1 MENGVL
7 EMILRPATALDSDY
21 FFTLRCDPVAARMSR
36 RRAPTW
42 EEHAAWWERTKEHR
56 FVAEDEVGYVGTI
69 RLAPDGLV
77 SIIVD
82 PKMRGQGYGP
92 RMLAAL
98 EPYAKDAGIHTLLA
112 EIAYENVASQRA
124 FLNAGWSPVLLERH
138 V

>member
-1 MENGVL
+1 
-7 EMILRPATALDSDY
+7 MILRPATDLDSDY
-21 FFTLRCDPVAARMSR
+21 FFNLRCDPVAARMSR

-42 EEHAAWWERTKEHR
+42 AEHWDWWGRTKDLR
-56 FVAEDEVGYVGTI
+56 FVAEDEVGYVGTL
-69 RLAPDGLV
+69 RLAADGLV

-98 EPYAKDAGIHTLLA
+98 EPYAKEAGIHTMLA
-112 EIAYENVASQRA
+112 EIAYENVASQRC
-124 FLNAGWSPVLLERH
+124 FLNAGWTPVLMERH

>member
-1 MENGVL
+1 
-7 EMILRPATALDSDY
+7 MILRPATELDSDY

-36 RRAPTW
+36 RRPPTPT
-42 EEHAAWWERTKEHR
+42 EHEKWWSETKEHR
-56 FVAEDEVGYVGTI
+56 FVAEDEVGYVGTL
-69 RLAPDGLV
+69 RLAADGLV

-98 EPYAKDAGIHTLLA
+98 EPYAKEAGIHTMLA
-112 EIAYENVASQRA
+112 EIAYENVASQRC
-124 FLNAGWSPVLLERH
+124 FLTAGWVPVLLERH